1 MEEEKEPHFIP
12 QKASPVGWCQGWGRA
27 GTWQSER
34 TPAASP
40 GHLGLCQPQ
49 GTQSTKLS
57 APLLCLGNMWA
68 QSWENIYDTVVPFP
82 DKPNLDVTDVM
93 VQKVSSESGPG
104 RGHEGVRHEEL
115 RSRSLQCVPTV
126 RWAPVL
132 PSGPRWEGRVAASSR
147 PLLCIL
153 CSQ

>member
-1 MEEEKEPHFIP
+1 MTRLEK
-12 QKASPVGWCQGWGRA
+12 QALA
-27 GTWQSER
+27 G
-34 TPAASP
+34 
-40 GHLGLCQPQ
+40 LG
-49 GTQSTKLS
+49 TKLS